1 METYYAPAARTERR
15 LFKNQIETISQSPI
29 ISTLL
34 KTMSG
39 LMVILNEDRQIVGLN
54 HLFLEMLGI
63 DNPEE
68 ALGLR
73 LGESLHCIHADK
85 LPSGCGTTSHCR
97 TCGAVIAIMGALE
110 GNCPEEQICALTAE
124 KDGERR
130 DFCLLV
136 RAQPV
141 EIDGFRW
148 VLVFA
153 QDITQQQ
160 FWVNLEQVFF
170 HDINNV
176 LTVLLAHAQRLSAR
190 QPGDRDV
197 EAVEEVSRRL
207 AGEIALQRCLSA
219 QRDASYLLQK
229 SVINLDQLREE
240 LDLVVRSHVS
250 LDGRQLIEDWPQQ
263 EVCLSTDILLLSRVL
278 GNMLINALEA
288 TAKGGK
294 VRLSV
299 SAEADSVIWE
309 VWNAGAM
316 PVAVKQRIFQR
327 HFSTK
332 AKSGR
337 GLGTYSMKIF
347 GEKYLG
353 GRVDF
358 ESTPEFGT
366 CFRFRLPRS

>member
-1 METYYAPAARTERR
+1 MESYYAPAARTERR
-15 LFKNQIETISQSPI
+15 LFKNQVETISQSPI

-34 KTMSG
+34 ETMSG

-54 HLFLEMLGI
+54 HLFLERLGI
-63 DNPEE
+63 SDPQEV
-68 ALGLR
+68 LGLR
-73 LGESLHCIHADK
+73 LGESLHCIHSDK

-97 TCGAVIAIMGALE
+97 TCGAVIAIMGALK
-110 GNCPEEQICALTAE
+110 GDRAEEQICALTAE
-124 KDGERR
+124 QGGERR
-130 DFCLLV
+130 ELCLQV

-141 EIDGFRW
+141 KIDGFRW

-170 HDINNV
+170 HDINNI
-176 LTVLLAHAQRLSAR
+176 LTVLLAHAKRLSAR
-190 QPGDRDV
+190 QPDDRDV
-197 EAVEEVSRRL
+197 EAVEDVSRRL
-207 AGEIALQRCLSA
+207 AGEIALQRSLSE

-229 SVINLDQLREE
+229 SIISLAHLREE
-240 LDLVVRSHVS
+240 LDLIVRSHAS
-250 LDGRQLIEDWPQQ
+250 LDGRQLVEDWPR
-263 EVCLSTDILLLSRVL
+263 EDVCLSTDLLLLSRVL

-288 TAKGGK
+288 TSKGGK
-294 VRLSV
+294 VRLRVSV
-299 SAEADSVIWE
+299 EADSVIWE
-309 VWNAGAM
+309 VWNAGAV

-337 GLGTYSMKIF
+337 GLGTYSMKLF